1 MGRNKFSQ
9 REIDIIRKLLN
20 RKVASNRGGQKMVRH
35 TLRTVFNFNISD
47 FNVQGQPFGPKEL
60 DECVRRNRI
69 HILDEATIEEMKQR
83 YAEKKQYEESLKQAE
98 AIANGEVEDWQ
109 KVLRQWN
116 EYHSKY
122 NTCKRQEKTIFWISL
137 IFIFAPERR
146 IPKIQKRVGNVKK

>member
-1 MGRNKFSQ
+1 MKSAIHSFNLLFPIFFHFFRCYKVTLFRQLILFWFLLSEMNIFQ

-83 YAEKKQYEESLKQAE
+83 YAEQKPEQYELSEESYFIAAE
-98 AIANGEVEDWQ
+98 EMEEYGE
-109 KVLRQWN
+109 
-116 EYHSKY
+116 
-122 NTCKRQEKTIFWISL
+122 
-137 IFIFAPERR
+137 
-146 IPKIQKRVGNVKK
+146 

>member
-1 MGRNKFSQ
+1 MNIFQ

-109 KVLRQWN
+109 EVLKQWN
-116 EYHSKY
+116 EYYGNESWCRIYK
-122 NTCKRQEKTIFWISL
+122 NTYKLPTDSSTWLMNFFLIIAYYLWI
-137 IFIFAPERR
+137 
-146 IPKIQKRVGNVKK
+146 